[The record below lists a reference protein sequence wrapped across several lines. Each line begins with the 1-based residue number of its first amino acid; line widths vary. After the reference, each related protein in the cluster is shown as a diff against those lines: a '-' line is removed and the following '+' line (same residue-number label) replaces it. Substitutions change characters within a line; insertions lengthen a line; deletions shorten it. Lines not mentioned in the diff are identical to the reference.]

1 MSEYFKKINFNYII
15 ICLIFFQILI
25 FFNNSSKEINTFYSP
40 SNSLENFTTMIAGE
54 DGIDII
60 TADKL
65 IKLNSKKNLLLGE
78 ANLKNENY
86 EISSS
91 NVTVDSQNKTTSS
104 SNKTT
109 TTNTQGTITSEGFEY
124 DQKSN
129 IIKFNGESEFSTDD
143 N

>member
-1 MSEYFKKINFNYII
+1 
-15 ICLIFFQILI
+15 
-25 FFNNSSKEINTFYSP
+25 
-40 SNSLENFTTMIAGE
+40 
-54 DGIDII
+54 
-60 TADKL
+60 
-65 IKLNSKKNLLLGE
+65 LLGE